1 MVAQEKNSFKHLKLI
16 FAIIICLG
24 AGFWGS
30 FFTTPAIP
38 TWYASLTKPSFNPP
52 NWLFGPVW
60 TTLFILMGISLYLIW
75 REGFEKPLIKKG
87 MMIFAVQLI
96 FNIAWSM
103 LFFGLKSPLLGL
115 IDIILLW
122 LLIVSTIMTF
132 KKINALAAYLLIPYL
147 AWVSFASVLNFFIFR
162 LN

>member
-1 MVAQEKNSFKHLKLI
+1 
-16 FAIIICLG
+16 
-24 AGFWGS
+24 
-30 FFTTPAIP
+30 
-38 TWYASLTKPSFNPP
+38 
-52 NWLFGPVW
+52 
-60 TTLFILMGISLYLIW
+60 
-75 REGFEKPLIKKG
+75 
-87 MMIFAVQLI
+87 MIFAVQLI